1 MRQESSQRVLF
12 SMTLLA
18 MLWVVVYWSW
28 GPSEPKPLVSF
39 DDPSGVTEPTALTG
53 SGGRAQP
60 AITEPSVG
68 GVPPIQDAGATGGA
82 GEGAGLRVARPEFR
96 THVIQP
102 GETLEDIA
110 LQEYGERRLW
120 RVIAEANPL
129 RDVERIRAG
138 DTLRVPV
145 DPNNVQGVIVDQ
157 AGERASPQTPPA
169 PEFVEYVV
177 KPGDT
182 LSEISQAYYGTIRNA
197 DLIYQAN
204 RDSLSSPD
212 DLKLGQTIRLPAAP
226 TPAPAPGGGG

>member
-18 MLWVVVYWSW
+18 MLWIVVYWSW
-28 GPSEPKPLVSF
+28 GPSDLTPAVSF
-39 DDPSGVTEPTALTG
+39 DQPPRVSEPTAEPGTG
-53 SGGRAQP
+53 GGPRVSP
-60 AITEPSVG
+60 AAPGPAENG
-68 GVPPIQDAGATGGA
+68 PIDPTLATGDS
-82 GEGAGLRVARPEFR
+82 LRVAPPSFVSY
-96 THVIQP
+96 TVQS
-102 GETLEDIA
+102 GETLEQIA
-110 LQEYGERRLW
+110 LRQYGDRRLW

-129 RDVERIRAG
+129 KDVERIRAG

-145 DPNNVQGVIVDQ
+145 DPSNIQGVVVD
-157 AGERASPQTPPA
+157 ATGERASPPTPPA

-204 RDSLSSPD
+204 RDSLSSPNN
-212 DLKLGQTIRLPAAP
+212 LRLGQTIRLPAAP
-226 TPAPAPGGGG
+226 TPGGGG